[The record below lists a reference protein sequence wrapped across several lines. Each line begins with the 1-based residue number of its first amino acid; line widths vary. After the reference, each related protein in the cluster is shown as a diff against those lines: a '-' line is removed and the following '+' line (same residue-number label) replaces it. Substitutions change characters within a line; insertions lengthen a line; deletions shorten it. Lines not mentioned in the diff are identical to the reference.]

1 SPDTLFSPIFA
12 VSSKGSDPISD
23 RANSRRFLNMIRRW
37 LVHFAAAAVAAALF
51 LSPPAAVAAD
61 AAADQPLVS
70 FDKQIRPIL
79 SDRCYF
85 CHGPDEDFREAGLR
99 LDVREAAIEDLG
111 GGAAIVPGDPDA
123 SLVIQ
128 RVTESDEDMLM
139 PPSSSQKPRLS
150 DEEVALLRLWIEQG
164 AVFEPHW

>member
-1 SPDTLFSPIFA
+1 
-12 VSSKGSDPISD
+12 
-23 RANSRRFLNMIRRW
+23 
-37 LVHFAAAAVAAALF
+37 
-51 LSPPAAVAAD
+51 
-61 AAADQPLVS
+61 
-70 FDKQIRPIL
+70 
-79 SDRCYF
+79 
-85 CHGPDEDFREAGLR
+85 GLR

-164 AVFEPHW
+164 AVFEPHWAFAPLDDAPPPDVEPSGWVSNPIDAFVLAPLQRDGIEPSPPADRATLIRRVYLDLTGLLPDPAEVAAFESDT